1 MCLPSISTFG
11 PLLSFRVSGAPRVS
25 ALRPSYFFIFLASR
39 LSRASRGHSSLAS
52 AFSPNPN
59 HSHTYKRLARKSNH
73 SPTYAKHGGGGLF
86 DRPYLADTLPSH
98 SCNLL
103 LYLYLYKQCR
113 RADIFHIPFQSAF
126 KRRFPLSTFYLPT
139 LLTAFLPAPYYGY
152 RFIQLN
158 SHSRCCL
165 GIRSS
170 PDRCG
175 LLGDEF

>member
-1 MCLPSISTFG
+1 LALFSLSESQGPPACLRCVLLISLSFSPLACPEPRGATHHS
-11 PLLSFRVSGAPRVS
+11 PLLFPLTPIIPTHTSDS
-25 ALRPSYFFIFLASR
+25 AASPIIPPHTQNMGVGVFSTGRISPIRSRPIPAIYYYIYSYTNNI
-39 LSRASRGHSSLAS
+39 G
-52 AFSPNPN
+52 
-59 HSHTYKRLARKSNH
+59 
-73 SPTYAKHGGGGLF
+73 
-86 DRPYLADTLPSH
+86 
-98 SCNLL
+98 
-103 LYLYLYKQCR
+103 
-113 RADIFHIPFQSAF
+113 ADIFHIPFQSAF